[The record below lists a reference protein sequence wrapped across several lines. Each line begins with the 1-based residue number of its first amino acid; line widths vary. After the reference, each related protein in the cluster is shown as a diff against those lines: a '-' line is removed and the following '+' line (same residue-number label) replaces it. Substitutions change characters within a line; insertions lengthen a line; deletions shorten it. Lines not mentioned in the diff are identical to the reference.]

1 MKKLAIIAI
10 SLMTA
15 FAGISPAAAFPVS
28 APPIVQK
35 SDVVNVQYSEY
46 RHRGRH
52 NGDRGRYQRGR
63 GYDRHGDRGYRGYRR
78 HNNTGAIIGG
88 LAAGAI
94 IGGIVAGS
102 RNNGS
107 SHAQS
112 CANRYRTYRASDNTY
127 QPNNGPRVQCR

>member
-15 FAGISPAAAFPVS
+15 FAGIAPAEAFPVS
-28 APPIVQK
+28 APPIARNA
-35 SDVVNVQYSEY
+35 DVVNVQYREY
-46 RHRGRH
+46 RYHGRH
-52 NGDRGRYQRGR
+52 NGDRGRYYRGR
-63 GYDRHGDRGYRGYRR
+63 DRHYDRGYRGYRR
-78 HNNTGAIIGG
+78 HNNNTGAIIGG

-102 RNNGS
+102 RSNGS

>member
-1 MKKLAIIAI
+1 MNKLAIIAI
-10 SLMTA
+10 SLITA
-15 FAGISPAAAFPVS
+15 FAGISPAAAFPVQT
-28 APPIVQK
+28 PPIVQN

-52 NGDRGRYQRGR
+52 HGDRGRYQRR
-63 GYDRHGDRGYRGYRR
+63 GYDRHGDRGYRNHRR

-102 RNNGS
+102 RNNS

-127 QPNNGPRVQCR
+127 QPNSGPRVQCR